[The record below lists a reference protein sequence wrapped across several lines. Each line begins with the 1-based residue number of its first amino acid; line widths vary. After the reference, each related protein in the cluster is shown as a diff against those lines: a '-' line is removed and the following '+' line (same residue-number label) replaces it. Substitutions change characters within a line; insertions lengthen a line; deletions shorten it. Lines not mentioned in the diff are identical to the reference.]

1 LCKLAV
7 TATIEKLSSKSSAL
21 DCAVIWEHEAQINLQ
36 RLGEEEEAQ
45 EQLLESA
52 QKALSKQDFSFS
64 VVISSVVAHAMVLVK
79 KHMPEFDA
87 EILCRYFSINE
98 VEREALDD
106 SVYDTTQYFISL
118 YDFYALIESDDN
130 NSLDAS

>member
-7 TATIEKLSSKSSAL
+7 TTTIEKLSSKASAL
-21 DCAVIWEHEAQINLQ
+21 DCAVIREHEAQINLQ

-64 VVISSVVAHAMVLVK
+64 VVISSAVAHAMVLVK

-87 EILCRYFSINE
+87 EILWRYFPS
-98 VEREALDD
+98 
-106 SVYDTTQYFISL
+106 TK
-118 YDFYALIESDDN
+118 
-130 NSLDAS
+130 